1 MSQSRFLDPASALF
15 AAKRRPRSRN
25 VSTAGSCRKCRCQE
39 GALASRRRSETA
51 TPKLKGRRS
60 VGPALVGC
68 LHLGLSLG
76 SFRSIACNYAGLRG
90 EGSTPVPLPPPACP
104 RPCILRANFLA
115 TSPVTAAISHLS
127 SGLLI
132 GRVGLLFSERPVSLR
147 SSGLHRF
154 GTILEIRTFRI
165 TYDFR
170 RKEVLRLLSDRRECP
185 ISNSPSR
192 GSNPPTPARQSG
204 GRRNCL

>member
-1 MSQSRFLDPASALF
+1 MDRKRQPSNNPVTPAAMSQSRFLDPASVLF

-76 SFRSIACNYAGLRG
+76 PFA
-90 EGSTPVPLPPPACP
+90 PL
-104 RPCILRANFLA
+104 LA
-115 TSPVTAAISHLS
+115 TTLVYAEKVRPQFLSLRQLAQGRVFSGRTRWQLSPVAVAISNLS
-127 SGLLI
+127 SGLPNRHNRPIILRKAGFSPNLRTPTIRYGSRNLI
-132 GRVGLLFSERPVSLR
+132 VSSYLSASAESGSAVSL
-147 SSGLHRF
+147 G
-154 GTILEIRTFRI
+154 
-165 TYDFR
+165 
-170 RKEVLRLLSDRRECP
+170 
-185 ISNSPSR
+185 
-192 GSNPPTPARQSG
+192 
-204 GRRNCL
+204 

>member
-1 MSQSRFLDPASALF
+1 MDRKRQPSNNPVTPAAMSQSRFLDPASVLF

-76 SFRSIACNYAGLRG
+76 PFAPLLATTLVYAEKVRPQFLSLHQETLQEIHPVTFGSEKRWTWRDIKSAGPPGGAGLHDA
-90 EGSTPVPLPPPACP
+90 SAPQNIA
-104 RPCILRANFLA
+104 
-115 TSPVTAAISHLS
+115 SPVCC
-127 SGLLI
+127 
-132 GRVGLLFSERPVSLR
+132 F
-147 SSGLHRF
+147 
-154 GTILEIRTFRI
+154 
-165 TYDFR
+165 
-170 RKEVLRLLSDRRECP
+170 
-185 ISNSPSR
+185 
-192 GSNPPTPARQSG
+192 
-204 GRRNCL
+204 